1 MYLPHGKV
9 VLSLILY
16 SKAPL
21 PLKKKMVC
29 DWTLL
34 KETDPARYEE
44 IRKKQ
49 YENRKAVMDKK
60 YADPVWRANFIKK
73 QREGQKRRRLLEGLL
88 EAQTKQKE
96 LDVWKDVE
104 DWVKEI
110 EKTLVKRK
118 EALEKLRPFVYL
130 WRKVF
135 KAFKSKQ
142 RVDEQQE
149 KFKQAHPDYQKEWHA
164 KQGGN
169 AAIKKKRQY
178 KKDNKEAAQK
188 HLEITEM
195 TELERRRFR
204 YDNML
209 DSKVERTWF
218 RNWARKNNET
228 LERTP
233 FLEFKD
239 EPEPPKKRGPKPTEC
254 FRAWVEV
261 HKPERQ
267 MTLEEMGQAAG
278 GPINWVP
285 DSHQTV
291 DIPTSE
297 WDD

>member
-1 MYLPHGKV
+1 L
-9 VLSLILY
+9 
-16 SKAPL
+16 
-21 PLKKKMVC
+21 
-29 DWTLL
+29 D
-34 KETDPARYEE
+34 E
-44 IRKKQ
+44 IRQ
-49 YENRKAVMDKK
+49 E
-60 YADPVWRANFIKK
+60 
-73 QREGQKRRRLLEGLL
+73 LEKW
-88 EAQTKQKE
+88 Q
-96 LDVWKDVE
+96 DVE

-110 EKTLVKRK
+110 EKTLKNRLEALKKIRPFVAIWYKLWKAGRAQSIYKKQQSKFRQANPNYGKEWFAKHGGAAEVKRK
-118 EALEKLRPFVYL
+118 Q
-130 WRKVF
+130 
-135 KAFKSKQ
+135 KA
-142 RVDEQQE
+142 
-149 KFKQAHPDYQKEWHA
+149 
-164 KQGGN
+164 
-169 AAIKKKRQY
+169 KKA
-178 KKDNKEAAQK
+178 NKEAAQK

-218 RNWARKNNET
+218 RNWARRNNES

-239 EPEPPKKRGPKPTEC
+239 EPEEPPKKRGPKPKEG

-285 DSHQTV
+285 DSHQKV